1 MADTSDIETADRL
14 SRRRAQA
21 LPILAVIFLT
31 QQAAF
36 ITQQVEDGTRTVDH
50 VKTAAWL
57 ILSVVL
63 LLALTTG
70 GFWLWRK
77 SVRDLLD
84 DDVTRANRGAA
95 MRTGFLATM
104 MGGIALYLIALFEPV
119 SGREAA
125 HLLVTIG
132 LAAALLR
139 FGVLER
145 RAHRDG

>member
-1 MADTSDIETADRL
+1 MTDTSDIETADRL
-14 SRRRAQA
+14 SRRRAHA
-21 LPILAVIFLT
+21 LPILAIIFLT

-36 ITQQVEDGTRTVDH
+36 ITQQVEEGTRTVDH
-50 VKTAAWL
+50 VKTGAWL

-70 GFWLWRK
+70 GFWFWRK

-84 DDVTRANRGAA
+84 DDVTRAHRGAA

-145 RAHRDG
+145 RAHRGG

>member
-14 SRRRAQA
+14 SRRRARA
-21 LPILAVIFLT
+21 LPVLAAVFLT

-50 VKTAAWL
+50 VKNGAWL

-70 GFWLWRK
+70 GFWLRRK

-104 MGGIALYLIALFEPV
+104 MGGIALYLLALFEPLG
-119 SGREAA
+119 GREAT

-145 RAHRDG
+145 RAHRGG